1 MKNETN
7 ISSLVGLLA
16 CAVLPACSEPAQAA
30 IPKPIPVEVQAVDSN
45 VGAGASRYSG
55 SLEPAVR
62 VDLAFRVG
70 GYVAMLAE
78 IDTPNGKR
86 ALDKGDFV
94 KKGTVIARVRAAD
107 YAEKAKT
114 AAAQVSEAHAQQ
126 KLAALDLGR
135 ARVLFEG
142 KAITQAELDSQIA
155 RAEAAKAG
163 LEGARA
169 RAGEA
174 GVALG
179 DTALRAPMD
188 GIVLSRGVEVGALVS
203 PGQVVLSLADT
214 RDMKAVFGVPQ
225 LLVERIAVGSP
236 VSVFV
241 GAENEARTPEKL
253 LDARVTRIA
262 PSADTA
268 GRVFSVEAL
277 LPNPDGSLRSGTVV
291 SVRIPEAGPA
301 SSAVVVPLRSV
312 VRSPRD
318 AHGYSVFVFDGG
330 RERGRARVRDVR
342 LGEVVGNGVTV
353 TEGLSKSDRV
363 VTLGATLLRDGSD
376 AVVIR

>member
-1 MKNETN
+1 MKNETS
-7 ISSLVGLLA
+7 ITSLLGLLG
-16 CAVLPACSEPAQAA
+16 CALLPACSEPAQASV
-30 IPKPIPVEVQAVDSN
+30 PQPIPVEVQAVDSN
-45 VGAGASRYSG
+45 VDAGASRYSG
-55 SLEPAVR
+55 SLEPAMR

-78 IDTPNGKR
+78 IDTPSGKR
-86 ALDKGDFV
+86 TLDKGDFV
-94 KKGTVIARVRAAD
+94 KKGTIIARVRAAD

-114 AAAQVSEAHAQQ
+114 AEAQVSEALAQHR
-126 KLAALDLGR
+126 LAELDLGR
-135 ARVLFEG
+135 ARALFAG
-142 KAITQAELDSQIA
+142 KAITQAELDTQIA

-163 LEGARA
+163 LAGARA
-169 RAGEA
+169 RSGEA

-188 GIVLSRGVEVGALVS
+188 GVVLSRPVEVGALVS
-203 PGQVVLSLADT
+203 PGQVVLTLADT

-225 LLVERIAVGSP
+225 LLVERIEVGSP

-253 LDARVTRIA
+253 LNARVTRIA

-268 GRVFSVEAL
+268 GRVFSIEAS

-291 SVRIPEAGPA
+291 SVRIPEAGRAP
-301 SSAVVVPLRSV
+301 SAIVVPLRSV
-312 VRSPRD
+312 IRSPRD

-330 RERGRARVRDVR
+330 RERGRARLRDVR
-342 LGEVVGNGVTV
+342 LGEVVGNGVSV
-353 TEGLSKSDRV
+353 VQGLSKSERV

>member
-1 MKNETN
+1 MKNETS
-7 ISSLVGLLA
+7 ISSVLGLLA
-16 CAVLPACSEPAQAA
+16 CTVLPACSEPAQASV
-30 IPKPIPVEVQAVDSN
+30 PNPIPVEVQAVESS
-45 VGAGASRYSG
+45 VGAAESRYSG

-70 GYVAMLAE
+70 GYVALLAE

-94 KKGTVIARVRAAD
+94 KKGTIIARVRAAD
-107 YAEKAKT
+107 YAEKANT
-114 AAAQVSEAHAQQ
+114 ASAQVSEALAQK
-126 KLAALDLGR
+126 KLAELDLRR
-135 ARVLFEG
+135 AHVLFEG
-142 KAITQAELDSQIA
+142 KAISQAELDSQIA
-155 RAEAAKAG
+155 RAEATKAG

-169 RAGEA
+169 RLGEA

-179 DTALRAPMD
+179 DTALRAPWD
-188 GIVLSRGVEVGALVS
+188 GVVLSRGVEVGALVS
-203 PGQVVLSLADT
+203 PGQTVLTLADT

-225 LLVERIAVGSP
+225 LLVERILVGGP
-236 VSVFV
+236 VSIFV

-253 LDARVTRIA
+253 LDARISRIA
-262 PSADTA
+262 PSADMA

-277 LPNPDGSLRSGTVV
+277 LPNSDGALRSGTVV
-291 SVRIPEAGPA
+291 SVRIPEAGRAPA
-301 SSAVVVPLRSV
+301 AVVIPLRSV
-312 VRSPRD
+312 IRSPRD
-318 AHGYSVFVFDGG
+318 AHGFSVFVFDGG
-330 RERGRARVRDVR
+330 RERGRARLRDVR

-353 TEGLSKSDRV
+353 THGLSKSERV

>member
-1 MKNETN
+1 MKNETS
-7 ISSLVGLLA
+7 ISSVLGLLA
-16 CAVLPACSEPAQAA
+16 CTVLPACSEPAQASV
-30 IPKPIPVEVQAVDSN
+30 PNPIPVEVQAVESS
-45 VGAGASRYSG
+45 VGAAESRYSG

-94 KKGTVIARVRAAD
+94 KKGTIIARVRAAD
-107 YAEKAKT
+107 YAEKANT
-114 AAAQVSEAHAQQ
+114 ASAQVSEALAQK
-126 KLAALDLGR
+126 KLAELDLRR
-135 ARVLFEG
+135 AHVLFEG
-142 KAITQAELDSQIA
+142 KAISQAELDSQIA
-155 RAEAAKAG
+155 RAEATKAG

-169 RAGEA
+169 RLGEA

-179 DTALRAPMD
+179 DTALRAPWD
-188 GIVLSRGVEVGALVS
+188 GVVLSRGVEVGALVS
-203 PGQVVLSLADT
+203 PGQTVLTLADT

-225 LLVERIAVGSP
+225 LLVERILVGGP
-236 VSVFV
+236 VSIFV

-253 LDARVTRIA
+253 LDARISRIA
-262 PSADTA
+262 PSADMA

-277 LPNPDGSLRSGTVV
+277 LPNSDGALRSGTVV
-291 SVRIPEAGPA
+291 SVRIPEAGRAPA
-301 SSAVVVPLRSV
+301 AVVIPLRSV
-312 VRSPRD
+312 IRSPRD
-318 AHGYSVFVFDGG
+318 AHGFSVFVFDGG
-330 RERGRARVRDVR
+330 RERGRARLRDVR

-353 TEGLSKSDRV
+353 THGLSKSERV